1 MDGEWSAFSIKNSPS
16 FRLNMFSSHK
26 VLDRSFAELSSVHQL
41 KVDKSEK
48 ETAKAKADDERKLDD
63 APSEISM
70 VFKSPAKL
78 IKLELLKEQA
88 SAKKSLLGGL
98 FGNDGGKVVPLP
110 NAVLMEMSDTHV
122 IPLPKITG
130 GGYQVKCLPL
140 F

>member
-1 MDGEWSAFSIKNSPS
+1 MPKVILILLCLLFPLSALAHSPLSNVSPEDG
-16 FRLNMFSSHK
+16 
-26 VLDRSFAELSSVHQL
+26 
-41 KVDKSEK
+41 
-48 ETAKAKADDERKLDD
+48 TKLDD

-98 FGNDGGKVVPLP
+98 FGNEGDEVVPLP

-130 GGYQVKCLPL
+130 GDYQVKWRAMGEGGHVIKGD
-140 F
+140 FAFTVGKN

>member
-1 MDGEWSAFSIKNSPS
+1 MPKVILILLCLLFPLSALAHSPLSNISPGDG
-16 FRLNMFSSHK
+16 
-26 VLDRSFAELSSVHQL
+26 
-41 KVDKSEK
+41 
-48 ETAKAKADDERKLDD
+48 AKIED
-63 APSEISM
+63 APTEISM

-130 GGYQVKCLPL
+130 GDYQVKWTAMGEDGHVIKGD
-140 F
+140 FAFTVDKN

>member
-1 MDGEWSAFSIKNSPS
+1 MPKVILILLCLLFPLSALAHSPLSNVSPGDG
-16 FRLNMFSSHK
+16 
-26 VLDRSFAELSSVHQL
+26 
-41 KVDKSEK
+41 
-48 ETAKAKADDERKLDD
+48 AKLED
-63 APSEISM
+63 APTEISM

-98 FGNDGGKVVPLP
+98 FGNDGGEVVPLP

-130 GGYQVKCLPL
+130 GDYQVKWRAMGEDGHVIKGD
-140 F
+140 FVFTVDKN

>member
-1 MDGEWSAFSIKNSPS
+1 MPKVISILLCLLFPLSALAHSPLSNVSPGDGA
-16 FRLNMFSSHK
+16 RL
-26 VLDRSFAELSSVHQL
+26 E
-41 KVDKSEK
+41 
-48 ETAKAKADDERKLDD
+48 D
-63 APSEISM
+63 APAEISM

-98 FGNDGGKVVPLP
+98 FGNDGGEVVPLP

-130 GGYQVKCLPL
+130 GDYQVKWRAMGEDGHVIKGD
-140 F
+140 FAFTVDKN

>member
-1 MDGEWSAFSIKNSPS
+1 MPKVILILLCLLFPLSALAHSPLSNVSPEDG
-16 FRLNMFSSHK
+16 
-26 VLDRSFAELSSVHQL
+26 
-41 KVDKSEK
+41 
-48 ETAKAKADDERKLDD
+48 TKLDD

-98 FGNDGGKVVPLP
+98 FGNDGGEVVPLP

-130 GGYQVKCLPL
+130 GDYQVKWRAMGEDGHVIKGD
-140 F
+140 FAFTVDKD

>member
-1 MDGEWSAFSIKNSPS
+1 MPKVILILLCLLFPLSALAHSPLSNVSPEDG
-16 FRLNMFSSHK
+16 
-26 VLDRSFAELSSVHQL
+26 
-41 KVDKSEK
+41 
-48 ETAKAKADDERKLDD
+48 TKLDD
-63 APSEISM
+63 APLEISM

-98 FGNDGGKVVPLP
+98 FGNDGGEVVPLP

-130 GGYQVKCLPL
+130 GDYQVKWRAMGEDGHVIKGD
-140 F
+140 FAFTVSKN

>member
-1 MDGEWSAFSIKNSPS
+1 MPKVILILLCLLFPLSALAHSPLSNVSPEDG
-16 FRLNMFSSHK
+16 
-26 VLDRSFAELSSVHQL
+26 
-41 KVDKSEK
+41 
-48 ETAKAKADDERKLDD
+48 TKLDD

-98 FGNDGGKVVPLP
+98 FGNDGGEVVPLP

-130 GGYQVKCLPL
+130 GDYQVKWTAMGEDGHVIKGD
-140 F
+140 FAFTVDKN

>member
-1 MDGEWSAFSIKNSPS
+1 MPKVISILLCLLFPLSALAHSPLSNISPGDG
-16 FRLNMFSSHK
+16 
-26 VLDRSFAELSSVHQL
+26 
-41 KVDKSEK
+41 
-48 ETAKAKADDERKLDD
+48 AKIED
-63 APSEISM
+63 APTEISM

-130 GGYQVKCLPL
+130 GDYQVKWTAMGEDGHVIKGD
-140 F
+140 FAFTVDKN